1 VEIFTSVDAASFIR
15 ACESGRRTR
24 LVDVRGG
31 AWVPH
36 MARGNVVNG
45 EELEAVLS
53 VVKGLRVLKISGL
66 GRGPAELSAIL
77 SAETLAGTIPHRDSP
92 GQELTT

>member
-1 VEIFTSVDAASFIR
+1 M
-15 ACESGRRTR
+15 
-24 LVDVRGG
+24 
-31 AWVPH
+31 PH

-77 SAETLAGTIPHRDSP
+77 SAETLAGTIPHCDSP